1 VSAGRALLV
10 ALALFALDQQPSVGA
25 PARVSYHIDVPR
37 SRFVVNTETT
47 GMSSMFGHDHK
58 LEVGDYAGDVSLVP
72 GQPVTASLELSV
84 RADSL
89 RAVEERDQDIS
100 AEIDAALR
108 DHVLETRKYPTITFT
123 GRAVTATPRED
134 GAFDV
139 SLAGE
144 LDLHGVR
151 RAVTVPLKVAF
162 QGDTLRAS
170 GTLALRQRDFKIAP
184 FSFAGGTVTVADR
197 VTLSFTIV
205 ARRGMD
211 RSPAPASR
219 PRERR

>member
-1 VSAGRALLV
+1 VTAGEALL
-10 ALALFALDQQPSVGA
+10 LAFSLLAADQRPSGDA
-25 PARVSYHIDVPR
+25 PARVSYQIDVPR

-58 LEVGDYAGDVSLVP
+58 LEVGDYAGEVSLVP

-84 RADSL
+84 RANSL
-89 RAVEERDQDIS
+89 RAVDERDDDIS

-108 DHVLETRKYPTITFT
+108 DHLLETRKHPTITFK
-123 GRAVTATPRED
+123 GRAVKAGARED
-134 GAFDV
+134 GTFEV

-151 RAVTVPLKVAF
+151 RAVTVPFKVVF
-162 QGDTLRAS
+162 QGETLRAS
-170 GTLALRQRDFKIAP
+170 GTLALRQRDFKIAR

-197 VTLSFTIV
+197 VTLSFSIV
-205 ARRGMD
+205 ARRATD
-211 RSPAPASR
+211 RPTR
-219 PRERR
+219 P

>member
-1 VSAGRALLV
+1 MTPGRALL
-10 ALALFALDQQPSVGA
+10 LAFSLLAADQRPSVGA
-25 PARVSYHIDVPR
+25 PARVSYQIDVPR

-47 GMSSMFGHDHK
+47 GMSSLFGHDHK
-58 LEVGDYAGDVSLVP
+58 LEVGDYAGEVRVVP

-89 RAVEERDQDIS
+89 RAVEERDEDTP

-108 DHVLETRKYPTITFT
+108 DHVLETHKYPTITFKS
-123 GRAVTATPRED
+123 RAVTATAREH

-139 SLAGE
+139 NLAGE

-151 RAVTVPLKVAF
+151 REVTVPFKVVF
-162 QGDTLRAS
+162 QGETLRAS

-197 VTLSFTIV
+197 LTLTFTIV
-205 ARRGMD
+205 ARRLQAP
-211 RSPAPASR
+211 PAPASR
-219 PRERR
+219 R